1 MVKTPRGI
9 PFSIR
14 REVAIHSPGITLILR
29 NPLFD
34 AASAPTVHIAAL
46 EVALAG
52 NEVGA
57 DNTVGTVDEITAVPI
72 MIGMADSGLEPLA
85 VFTAYIEVAVCLQVG
100 AR

>member
-14 REVAIHSPGITLILR
+14 REVAIHSPVITLILR

-34 AASAPTVHIAAL
+34 ATSTPAVHIAAF

-52 NEVGA
+52 DKVGA
-57 DNTVGTVDEITAVPI
+57 DNTVGTMDEITAVPI
-72 MIGMADSGLEPLA
+72 MI
-85 VFTAYIEVAVCLQVG
+85 
-100 AR
+100 

>member
-1 MVKTPRGI
+1 MVKAPRGI

-52 NEVGA
+52 DEVGA
-57 DNTVGTVDEITAVPI
+57 DNTVGTMDEITAVPI
-72 MIGMADSGLEPLA
+72 MI
-85 VFTAYIEVAVCLQVG
+85 
-100 AR
+100 